1 MKTIPP
7 SLAVDPAPGFSDAE
21 SVKRTIVSAFLTMPP
36 WRGLKEVTTI
46 RALLT
51 IGTPGGPYLRDLEVA
66 PFAQYVPSSLTR

>member
-21 SVKRTIVSAFLTMPP
+21 SAKRTIVSAFLTMPP

-51 IGTPGGPYLRDLEVA
+51 IGTPGGPYLRVLEAV
-66 PFAQYVPSSLTR
+66 PFALSVPSSLTS